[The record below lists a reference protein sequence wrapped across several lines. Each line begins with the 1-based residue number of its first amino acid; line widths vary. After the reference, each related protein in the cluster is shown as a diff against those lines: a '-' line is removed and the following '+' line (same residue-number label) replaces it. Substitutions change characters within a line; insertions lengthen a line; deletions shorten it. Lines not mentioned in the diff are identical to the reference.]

1 MNLSPSSTKI
11 KKFIDKIVMPPKIKT
26 RSTPMSTDLTIEE
39 IDSLFENENDDLNS
53 EEILSQNNKI
63 IKGLFFMIKNFIDD
77 SKKDKQKIEQLESEI
92 ENLNKKFIDIE
103 YQSCKNKVRLHGVKL
118 HSAAINEREKK
129 TQSAEIFKMILKEMN
144 CESVS
149 YSDIFRIPNKN
160 KAENENASDSKPPVL
175 IANFNSQ
182 KDKNI
187 FFKNLKNLKGSRNFS
202 FQAKNDF
209 PRSLN
214 DRLKTLEKLA
224 FEKRQ
229 KNFTT
234 SIRFEHS
241 NLFLYTKKQGQEF
254 SLVKNI

>member
-1 MNLSPSSTKI
+1 
-11 KKFIDKIVMPPKIKT
+11 
-26 RSTPMSTDLTIEE
+26 
-39 IDSLFENENDDLNS
+39 
-53 EEILSQNNKI
+53 
-63 IKGLFFMIKNFIDD
+63 
-77 SKKDKQKIEQLESEI
+77 
-92 ENLNKKFIDIE
+92 
-103 YQSCKNKVRLHGVKL
+103 
-118 HSAAINEREKK
+118 
-129 TQSAEIFKMILKEMN
+129 MN

-160 KAENENASDSKPPVL
+160 KAENENAPDSKPPVL

-254 SLVKNI
+254 SLVKNV